1 MENLRKHKLACEQ
14 ADLREDLHSKVTR
27 FIVANPVSAAFL
39 RREKGRLPYSVFK
52 ASADEVQ
59 FLKSEFKGRP
69 PTAFFPYPT
78 YVHQAQPH
86 NKSLVKSYQRRGDI
100 EYLYM
105 SFLVSER
112 THIYNAVVNTMKTG
126 GFELLESGEEYNLI
140 WTGYTTIQDILRLNK
155 YQKINHF
162 PESVNLGRK
171 DLLWQNIY
179 RMRLKYP

>member
-1 MENLRKHKLACEQ
+1 
-14 ADLREDLHSKVTR
+14 
-27 FIVANPVSAAFL
+27 
-39 RREKGRLPYSVFK
+39 
-52 ASADEVQ
+52 
-59 FLKSEFKGRP
+59 
-69 PTAFFPYPT
+69 
-78 YVHQAQPH
+78 
-86 NKSLVKSYQRRGDI
+86 
-100 EYLYM
+100 M

-112 THIYNAVVNTMKTG
+112 THIYNAVVNTMKTA
-126 GFELLESGEEYNLI
+126 GFELLETGDEHNLI